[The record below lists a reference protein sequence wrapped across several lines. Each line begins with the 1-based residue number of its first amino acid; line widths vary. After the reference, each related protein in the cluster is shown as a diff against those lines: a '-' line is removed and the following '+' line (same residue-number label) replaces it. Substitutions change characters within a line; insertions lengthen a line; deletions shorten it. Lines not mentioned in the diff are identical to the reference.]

1 MSVFKRASQRFSG
14 AEKMLLS
21 HNFVNC
27 FRTKAFRQRRRLIFR
42 CSFTGRFGGFSRSV
56 FSCIRRVR
64 NSEEIC
70 FHEKTLKNSLSYFLI
85 FSKNML
91 YRKRLLAKFPAA
103 LLVFSQL
110 LFQIST
116 GNAFRGCSH
125 CFRCAFNN
133 NSASFRSAPRPHV
146 NNVIAVRDEF

>member
-21 HNFVNC
+21 HDFVNC

-42 CSFTGRFGGFSRSV
+42 RSFTGRFGGFSRSV

-64 NSEEIC
+64 ISEEIC

-91 YRKRLLAKFPAA
+91 YRKRLLAKFPALYLSSA
-103 LLVFSQL
+103 
-110 LFQIST
+110 ST
-116 GNAFRGCSH
+116 
-125 CFRCAFNN
+125 CFRYLPVMLSEFAAT
-133 NSASFRSAPRPHV
+133 ASGVPSTTTRPPSFPPHGPMS
-146 NNVIAVRDEF
+146 IM